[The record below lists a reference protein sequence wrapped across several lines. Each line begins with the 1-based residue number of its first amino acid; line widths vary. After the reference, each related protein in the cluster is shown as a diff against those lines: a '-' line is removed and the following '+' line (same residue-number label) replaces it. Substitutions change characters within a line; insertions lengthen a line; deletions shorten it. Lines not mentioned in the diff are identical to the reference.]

1 MRLLIVGFG
10 SIGKRHHR
18 NALSLGVKEEAIEIV
33 DPLVSDSPPLDDA
46 LSRQPDGILICTPF
60 STHYDIAR
68 DALRHTD
75 AAVFIEKPL
84 CESLDDA
91 TSLVEMSIGRITQVG
106 YCWRFHDTVLGAMS
120 DINTAVAE
128 GKRPAHLKLTCYSC
142 RSLWPGLAS
151 TYGDVIYEASHE
163 LDLASHFFG
172 ATRVTFA
179 KVEPSSAWITLRAP
193 LEHQED
199 LQIDCELK
207 YVIHPR
213 EERRTLTVAWED
225 GTKSGYNLRHPPSA
239 IAPMYREELNV
250 FMQALTSRKPSTT
263 AATLADGASVVE
275 IIHHAKRHQDLSDR

>member
-18 NALSLGVKEEAIEIV
+18 NALALGVKEEDIEIV
-33 DPLVSDSPPLDDA
+33 DPLVSDSPPLEDA

-60 STHYDIAR
+60 STHYDIAK

-84 CESLDDA
+84 CETLDDA

-106 YCWRFHDTVLGAMS
+106 YCWRFHDTVIGAMS
-120 DINTAVAE
+120 DINTAAAE

-142 RSLWPGLAS
+142 RSMWPGLAS

-179 KVEPSSAWITLRAP
+179 KVEPSSAWITLRTP
-193 LEHQED
+193 LEHQADIE
-199 LQIDCELK
+199 IDCELK

-239 IAPMYREELNV
+239 IAPMYTHELKL
-250 FMQALTSRKPSTT
+250 FLQAVGLRKPSTT
-263 AATLADGASVVE
+263 AATIDDGALVVE
-275 IIHHAKRHQDLSDR
+275 MIHDAKQYKNNAHR